1 MQTSDDF
8 VEYILESLSSLGK
21 ISASRMFGG
30 VLLKVEGR
38 QLGIIFK
45 DVLYFKVTDKILQE
59 KFKAEGSEQFVYTK
73 KTDPK
78 PIIIKNWWSA
88 PDRIMD
94 DNTLM
99 VEFAKFVLEQE

>member
-8 VEYILESLSSLGK
+8 VEYILESLSPLGK
-21 ISASRMFGG
+21 ISTNRMFGG

-59 KFKAEGSEQFVYTK
+59 KFETEDSKQFVYTK
-73 KTDPK
+73 KTNLK

-88 PDRIMD
+88 PDGIMD
-94 DNTLM
+94 DSTSM
-99 VEFAKFVLEQE
+99 VEFAELVLDQE